1 LSPFTINMW
10 KNLTNYENVLQ
21 LCRDQSARVYHIG
34 LKYGCSTCHK
44 DIGTLYLL
52 FGVLAGVLG
61 TFFSVIIRIELASP
75 GNQVLAGNYQLYNC
89 VVTLHGLIM
98 IFFFVMPVLIGAFGN
113 WFVPILIGSFDM
125 AYPRLNNLSFWLLP
139 PSLSLLLLSS
149 AIESGAGTGWTLY
162 PPLSGPLAH
171 SGLACDAVI
180 LSLHIAGISSIAGA
194 INFIVTIVNMRCRGM
209 LWSRLPLFA
218 WTLFIT
224 AFLLLLSLPVLAGAL
239 TMLLTD
245 RNFNS
250 GFFDPSLGGDPVLF
264 QHLFWFFG
272 HPEVYVLILPAF
284 GITSQIIETLCN
296 KSIFGYVGLVY
307 AIVSIGVLGFFVWCH
322 HMFTVGLDV
331 DTRAYF
337 SAATMII
344 AVPTGVKVF
353 SWLATIWGGWRNFK
367 VPMLFVCGF
376 IFLFTIGGVTG
387 LLLANAGVDISLH
400 DTFFVV
406 AHFHYV
412 LSMGAVFSI
421 FSGFYYWIEK
431 ITGLQYNEKLGQLHF
446 VLFFIGV
453 NVTFAPMHWLGLS
466 AMPRRIVDYPD
477 FYSGW
482 NSIASFGSA
491 ISICAT
497 VVFFL
502 TVLELFVYGN
512 QGRKAPYVLKLLTQM
527 QLAQLLFTCY
537 SRLGYIRIIIGGIPK
552 RKKSFLNLWLI
563 FLSYCFVL
571 LFVLAVLFF
580 IRSVCAWLFVTN
592 SMHWNYG
599 FLDPASNVMEGIVDL
614 HHDIVFWLIWIVLLV
629 LILMIRSM
637 FNLNGLIFSIHLIFS
652 KICIWIFNSWIK
664 HKHKLPTYLV
674 EAKCVLFFF
683 KKIYKFIN
691 YFKKDSWLY
700 SKGGSTPCLPSDLQ
714 HNTYLEIAWTCI
726 PCVILFFI
734 AVQSFAL
741 LYVIEDVPTSFGIQV
756 KIIGSQWYWTYEK
769 FISATNIDNI
779 SPGVFKQVVWKSRL
793 KNSTLKGA
801 LRLLTV
807 DHGFSLPIRQNIR
820 FLITSSDVLH
830 SFCIP
835 ALGLKMDACPGRLNQ
850 VCAWITRPGIY
861 YGQCSEI
868 CGVNHGF
875 MPIVLTAEQV
885 DPENPYMIYNYLDQT
900 LTDRLLKKCS

>member
-1 LSPFTINMW
+1 
-10 KNLTNYENVLQ
+10 
-21 LCRDQSARVYHIG
+21 
-34 LKYGCSTCHK
+34 
-44 DIGTLYLL
+44 
-52 FGVLAGVLG
+52 
-61 TFFSVIIRIELASP
+61 
-75 GNQVLAGNYQLYNC
+75 
-89 VVTLHGLIM
+89 
-98 IFFFVMPVLIGAFGN
+98 
-113 WFVPILIGSFDM
+113 
-125 AYPRLNNLSFWLLP
+125 
-139 PSLSLLLLSS
+139 
-149 AIESGAGTGWTLY
+149 
-162 PPLSGPLAH
+162 
-171 SGLACDAVI
+171 
-180 LSLHIAGISSIAGA
+180 
-194 INFIVTIVNMRCRGM
+194 
-209 LWSRLPLFA
+209 
-218 WTLFIT
+218 
-224 AFLLLLSLPVLAGAL
+224 
-239 TMLLTD
+239 
-245 RNFNS
+245 
-250 GFFDPSLGGDPVLF
+250 
-264 QHLFWFFG
+264 
-272 HPEVYVLILPAF
+272 
-284 GITSQIIETLCN
+284 
-296 KSIFGYVGLVY
+296 
-307 AIVSIGVLGFFVWCH
+307 
-322 HMFTVGLDV
+322 
-331 DTRAYF
+331 
-337 SAATMII
+337 
-344 AVPTGVKVF
+344 
-353 SWLATIWGGWRNFK
+353 
-367 VPMLFVCGF
+367 MLFVCGF

-453 NVTFAPMHWLGLS
+453 NITFAPMHWLGLS

-497 VVFFL
+497 LVFFL

-571 LFVLAVLFF
+571 LFTLAVLFF

-664 HKHKLPTYLV
+664 YKHKLPTYLV

-700 SKGGSTPCLPSDLQ
+700 IKGGNTPCLPSDLQ

-769 FISATNIDNI
+769 FISATKVDHLEKSDWFTKFCRLNFEYKQALSLQESTRIPDERAAQNLFNELSDKMGSLQSAQVLERELNEHMKKYVDNI
-779 SPGVFKQVVWKSRL
+779 SPQVFKQVVWKSRL

-868 CGVNHGF
+868 CGVNHAF

-885 DPENPYMIYNYLDQT
+885 DPENPYMVYNYLDQI
-900 LTDRLLKKCS
+900 LTDRLLTKCS